1 MSLPAC
7 QDSDTVETNVPPEV
21 PSSTSAVG
29 RFAAALATAPL
40 QPASISPKLPTTGPI
55 ARPCGPLQAALGMS
69 VAATHCLATGLL
81 LATEPGTELSPGPF
95 TSGTD
100 T

>member
-7 QDSDTVETNVPPEV
+7 HDSETVAPNVPPEV

-29 RFAAALATAPL
+29 RFAAAFEFAPL
-40 QPASISPKLPTTGPI
+40 QPVSISPKEPTTGPI
-55 ARPCGPLQAALGMS
+55 ANPCGPLQAASGIS
-69 VAATHCLATGLL
+69 GAAKICIVTGLIR
-81 LATEPGTELSPGPF
+81 ATAPGAELSPGPL

>member
-7 QDSDTVETNVPPEV
+7 QDRLTVAPNVPPLV
-21 PSSTSAVG
+21 PSSTRAVG

-40 QPASISPKLPTTGPI
+40 QPVSISPKLPTTGPI
-55 ARPCGPLQAALGMS
+55 ARPCGPLQAAIGMS
-69 VAATHCLATGLL
+69 GAAVICMVTGLILAT
-81 LATEPGTELSPGPF
+81 APGNELSPGPP
-95 TSGTD
+95 TSGTA

>member
-7 QDSDTVETNVPPEV
+7 QASATVAPNVPPLV
-21 PSSTSAVG
+21 PSSMSAVG
-29 RFAAALATAPL
+29 RIAAALATAPL
-40 QPASISPKLPTTGPI
+40 QPVNISPKVPTTGPI
-55 ARPCGPLQAALGMS
+55 ARPCGPLQPAIGIS
-69 VAATHCLATGLL
+69 GAATICIVTGLIR
-81 LATEPGTELSPGPF
+81 ATAPGTELSPGPL

>member
-7 QDSDTVETNVPPEV
+7 QDSDTVAPNVPPLV

-40 QPASISPKLPTTGPI
+40 QPVSISPKLPTTGPI
-55 ARPCGPLQAALGMS
+55 ARPCGPLQAAIGIS
-69 VAATHCLATGLL
+69 GAATICMVTGLIR
-81 LATEPGTELSPGPF
+81 ATAPGAELSPGPF